1 MSLRIRAQ
9 LNLHKTMDLL
19 TSGFMSGM
27 HDCPRCFHLGVSPQ
41 CHRTLRLE
49 HYLRQLSQLHLQP
62 ITLIAQK
69 EGVATYL
76 KRLHG
81 YKPYEIHG
89 SCCRC
94 LNNKF
99 EEYIPWIIAELEQKS
114 LGLCITGV
122 RAGKLT
128 AHIDSSSAD
137 EGFVDLSSIICR
149 LGRHS
154 VKLVGVIRIQSA
166 KQKKERLAHG
176 AGRDNCMTPFSSQC
190 KCKVTKK

>member
-19 TSGFMSGM
+19 TSGYMSAR
-27 HDCPRCFHLGVSPQ
+27 HDCPKRFKVGLSRQ
-41 CHRTLRLE
+41 CHHTLRLE
-49 HYLRQLSQLHLQP
+49 HYLRQLSQLHLRP
-62 ITLIAQK
+62 ISLIAQN

-81 YKPYEIHG
+81 DKPYEKHG
-89 SCCRC
+89 NSCRC
-94 LNNKF
+94 LDNNF
-99 EEYIPWIIAELEQKS
+99 EEYIPWIIAELEQKA

-122 RAGKLT
+122 RAGQFS

-137 EGFVDLSSIICR
+137 EGFIDFSS
-149 LGRHS
+149 LMRHN
-154 VKLVGVIRIQSA
+154 VQLVGAIRIQSA

-176 AGRDNCMTPFSSQC
+176 AGRDNCMTSSSSQC
-190 KCKVTKK
+190 KCKVTEK

>member
-19 TSGFMSGM
+19 TSGYMSAR
-27 HDCPRCFHLGVSPQ
+27 HDCPKRFKVGVLPQ
-41 CHRTLRLE
+41 CHHTLRLE
-49 HYLRQLSQLHLQP
+49 HYLRQLSQLHLRP
-62 ITLIAQK
+62 ITLIAQN

-81 YKPYEIHG
+81 YKPYEKHG
-89 SCCRC
+89 ISCIC

-99 EEYIPWIIAELEQKS
+99 EEYIPWIIAELEQKA

-122 RAGKLT
+122 RAGKLS

-137 EGFVDLSSIICR
+137 EGFIDLSSIDCQ
-149 LGRHS
+149 LMRHT

-176 AGRDNCMTPFSSQC
+176 AGRDNCMTSSSSQC
-190 KCKVTKK
+190 KCKVTEK